1 MEDIRKLIEIKRQK
15 GHRSIQ
21 LLNQNFRKSEISKDN
36 VLFDKIIENDLKT
49 DSEAAKVVFKTD
61 ATNRNYRNAKSKLR
75 VKLLNNLYFLD
86 YDKKGYTQY
95 QKYEYESYSELHQA
109 RILMNEGAID
119 FVTKKLLHLLKFA
132 KVCELI
138 DIVDQALIWL
148 KEIYAHQGKLS
159 MYNEVVL
166 ALGYYLE
173 YQKAIRDSEALY
185 FDELVQINKSF
196 SAQIRILGKIPESI
210 EQIKKK
216 AIRFN
221 STRIELL
228 AFRLEL
234 LYLRITNNFKKLV
247 ALCSEIEEGFLERKD
262 GEIRV
267 DLDKNKLFLTKI
279 DAYFN
284 LHKFKEG
291 LAFTNKKEEYFEP
304 GSDPW
309 FEFCELRFQLAM
321 FGKQFKKAAEYL
333 REAKTNKNFNSLPEN
348 DLERWNIYR
357 GYLIYFNNNKLV
369 RWGFNF
375 NHFFNFKLDFGK
387 EFIGYEVAVLAIRF
401 LYFLRDGDLK
411 GLNITLKKINKYN
424 SSHLDKRSNYRSSIF
439 IRLINLVSE
448 NDFSYESV
456 SSKSENYV
464 EKLMGTYI
472 PQDKYTDLEVYPYEL
487 MWEEVLHI
495 LETDKQY
502 VHFKFYHFA
511 N

>member
-216 AIRFN
+216 P
-221 STRIELL
+221 S
-228 AFRLEL
+228 
-234 LYLRITNNFKKLV
+234 
-247 ALCSEIEEGFLERKD
+247 
-262 GEIRV
+262 
-267 DLDKNKLFLTKI
+267 
-279 DAYFN
+279 
-284 LHKFKEG
+284 G
-291 LAFTNKKEEYFEP
+291 LIVP
-304 GSDPW
+304 GSSYW
-309 FEFCELRFQLAM
+309 H
-321 FGKQFKKAAEYL
+321 FG
-333 REAKTNKNFNSLPEN
+333 
-348 DLERWNIYR
+348 
-357 GYLIYFNNNKLV
+357 
-369 RWGFNF
+369 
-375 NHFFNFKLDFGK
+375 
-387 EFIGYEVAVLAIRF
+387 
-401 LYFLRDGDLK
+401 
-411 GLNITLKKINKYN
+411 
-424 SSHLDKRSNYRSSIF
+424 SSY
-439 IRLINLVSE
+439 
-448 NDFSYESV
+448 
-456 SSKSENYV
+456 
-464 EKLMGTYI
+464 
-472 PQDKYTDLEVYPYEL
+472 YT
-487 MWEEVLHI
+487 
-495 LETDKQY
+495 
-502 VHFKFYHFA
+502 
-511 N
+511 